1 MSSYEL
7 SLELAPALRVRR
19 WLALAALFAAGFFAV
34 VTASA
39 LAISATASHPIEG
52 PPFLVGTVEDAT
64 RIFSSNFLVMV
75 LYAMVGVALI
85 VVRRAESEH
94 ASDAARR
101 SVGAVKV
108 LLGAIVIASA
118 ARQAYVLGRMLG
130 EYSSFLH
137 VGALQMGVA
146 LVPHAAIELTA
157 MFLPLAAVLVERGEG
172 EVAMR
177 RALAYA
183 VAAAIP
189 LLVLAATTEVLV
201 SPHVMHAVTC
211 TTPSSLGPAGIPCAA
226 ER

>member
-7 SLELAPALRVRR
+7 TLELAAPLRLRR
-19 WLALAALFAAGFFAV
+19 WFSLAALFAAGFFAV
-34 VTASA
+34 VTTTA
-39 LAISATASHPIEG
+39 LAINTAASHPIEG

-85 VVRRAESEH
+85 VVRRAESQH

-108 LLGAIVIASA
+108 LLAAIVIAAA
-118 ARQAYVLGRMLG
+118 ARQAYVLGMLLG
-130 EYSSFLH
+130 EYSSYLH
-137 VGALQMGVA
+137 VGAPQMGIA

-157 MFLPLAAVLVERGEG
+157 MFLPLAAVLVERGAG
-172 EVAMR
+172 EAAMR

-201 SPHVMHAVTC
+201 SPHVMRAVTC
-211 TTPSSLGPAGIPCAA
+211 TTANSLGPSGIPCTA